1 MPYDWENEQFN
12 EQLNEMMEESPLQQP
27 VMETL
32 EEVDEAM
39 SEAERR
45 FEIAQYYKLLL
56 KDNLFQNRNETA
68 DIVENEIRG
77 FIRERLGVLL
87 GVKTAPAVTSG
98 FSPDQVSVLASFAE
112 LGEDAPEML
121 RALMGRI
128 NKKMDKKANKPVK
141 EQPALKVIKE
151 PPKPTLRK
159 VQQEEPEEPVRAPAP
174 RPRQLESSQSQQQKP
189 RGRRPNSSK
198 ANVPEQ
204 YQDDPTLK
212 IEGTKVFVQAKNTD
226 GELLWEKVD
235 NKTRPVYKDVTPVA
249 KPTGNIQPIPMPSGE
264 HLKMVMAEKAAK
276 VISSVDKDNNQ
287 ILSQLGR
294 E

>member
-1 MPYDWENEQFN
+1 MPYDWESEQFN
-12 EQLNEMMEESPLQQP
+12 EQFNEMMEESPPQQT
-27 VMETL
+27 METL

-68 DIVENEIRG
+68 DIVENEIRC

-87 GVKTAPAVTSG
+87 GVKTAPAATSG
-98 FSPDQVSVLASFAE
+98 FTPDQVSVLASFAE
-112 LGEDAPEML
+112 LGEEAPEML
-121 RALMGRI
+121 RALMGRVA
-128 NKKMDKKANKPVK
+128 KKMDKKANKPAK
-141 EQPALKVIKE
+141 EQPALKLVKE
-151 PPKPTLRK
+151 PPRPTLRK
-159 VQQEEPEEPVRAPAP
+159 VQQEETEEPVRAQAP
-174 RPRQLESSQSQQQKP
+174 RPRQLEPSQPQQQKP

-198 ANVPEQ
+198 VNIPEQ

-212 IEGTKVFVQAKNTD
+212 VEGTKIFVQAKNTD

-249 KPTGNIQPIPMPSGE
+249 KPTGHIQPIPMPSGE